1 MNNTKITTSSQ
12 LNMTNKTNIYFN
24 QTSAIVGY
32 LNAIGHDR
40 DYVIGRLNFQNRCF
54 CWRSATYCKNIE
66 GLFT

>member
-54 CWRSATYCKNIE
+54 C
-66 GLFT
+66 